1 MTDTNRSALLLMDF
15 QAEIVEMLAG
25 GGSRAAVGRAAAALA
40 AARAAGMPV
49 IFVRVAYRPG
59 HADASG
65 RNKRVAMLRDQG
77 RLVDGTPGAAIVA
90 ELAPLENE
98 PVVVKRRVGALSYTD
113 LQALLSALEVDTL
126 VLCGL
131 ATSGVVLS
139 TVRQAVDA
147 DYRIV
152 VLRDACADG
161 DNEVHR
167 VLMDKVFASQGT
179 VLTVDEFITTLNGRQ
194 S

>member
-1 MTDTNRSALLLMDF
+1 MTDSRRSALLLMDF
-15 QAEIVEMLAG
+15 QVEIVEMLAG
-25 GGSRAAVGRAAAALA
+25 GGSRAAVGRAAAALSS
-40 AARAAGMPV
+40 ARAAGMPV
-49 IFVRVAYRPG
+49 IFVRVAYRSG
-59 HADASG
+59 YADASG

-90 ELAPLENE
+90 ELAPQERE
-98 PVVVKRRVGALSYTD
+98 PVVVKRRVSAFSYTD
-113 LQALLSALEVDTL
+113 LQALLSAMEVDTL

-147 DYRIV
+147 DYRIE
-152 VLRDACADG
+152 VLSDACADG
-161 DNEVHR
+161 DAEVHK

-179 VLTVDEFITTLNGRQ
+179 VLTVDAFITTLTWRQ
-194 S
+194 K

>member
-1 MTDTNRSALLLMDF
+1 MTDSKRSALLLMDF

-40 AARAAGMPV
+40 AARSAGMPV

-59 HADASG
+59 YADASG
-65 RNKRVAMLRDQG
+65 RNKRVALLRDQG

-90 ELAPLENE
+90 ELAPRENE
-98 PVVVKRRVGALSYTD
+98 AVVVKRRVGALSYTD

-161 DNEVHR
+161 DAEVHK
-167 VLMDKVFASQGT
+167 VLMDKVFASQGA
-179 VLTVDEFITTLNGRQ
+179 VLTVDEFTTTLNGRQ
-194 S
+194 K

>member
-1 MTDTNRSALLLMDF
+1 MNDLGNAALLLMDF

-25 GGSRAAVGRAAAALA
+25 GGSRAAVEKAGAALA
-40 AARAAGMPV
+40 AARARELPL

-59 HADASG
+59 HLDASA

-77 RLVDGTPGAAIVA
+77 RLVEGTAGASIVP
-90 ELAPLENE
+90 ELAPRERE
-98 PVVVKRRVGALSYTD
+98 PVVVKRRVSALAHTD
-113 LQALLSALEVDTL
+113 LQALLSSLQVDTL

-131 ATSGVVLS
+131 STSGVVLS
-139 TVRQAVDA
+139 TARQAADA

-161 DNEVHR
+161 DAEVHR
-167 VLMDKVFASQGT
+167 VLTEKIFPSQAT
-179 VLTVDEFITTLNGRQ
+179 VMSVDEFVGALNTPGK
-194 S
+194 

>member
-1 MTDTNRSALLLMDF
+1 MTDSRRSALLLMDF
-15 QAEIVEMLAG
+15 QVEIVEMLAG
-25 GGSRAAVGRAAAALA
+25 GGSRAAVGRAAAALSS
-40 AARAAGMPV
+40 ARAAGMPV
-49 IFVRVAYRPG
+49 IFVRVAYRSG
-59 HADASG
+59 YADASG

-90 ELAPLENE
+90 DLAPQECE
-98 PVVVKRRVGALSYTD
+98 PIVVKRRVSAFSYTD
-113 LQALLSALEVDTL
+113 LQALLSAMEVDTL

-147 DYRIV
+147 DYRIE

-161 DNEVHR
+161 DAEVHK

-179 VLTVDEFITTLNGRQ
+179 VLTVDAFITTLTWRQ
-194 S
+194 K